1 MSECQVSHQIFNHVY
16 NTTIFQPE
24 RAKGAKDK
32 VTARVQRPKDA

>member
-16 NTTIFQPE
+16 NTE